1 MGIMGSTGS
10 MGSMLGVGAAAI
22 GGEEEEDEAEDEVV
36 VVARVG
42 WRRQRWGQRRQLTRR
57 GLCTFLS
64 WQTFQRRSRSHGGHA
79 AFVSYLRG

>member
-1 MGIMGSTGS
+1 MGS

-22 GGEEEEDEAEDEVV
+22 GAEEEEDEAEDDVVV
-36 VVARVG
+36 VVACVG

-64 WQTFQRRSRSHGGHA
+64 WQTFQRRSRSRGGHA